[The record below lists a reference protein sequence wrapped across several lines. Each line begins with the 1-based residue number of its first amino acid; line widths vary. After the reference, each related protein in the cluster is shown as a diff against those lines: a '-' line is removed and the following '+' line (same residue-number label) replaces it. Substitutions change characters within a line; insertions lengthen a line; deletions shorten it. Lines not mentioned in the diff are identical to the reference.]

1 MNRRTFF
8 KLTASTALGLSVVPL
23 SKALDLQVLA
33 PEDAPGL
40 SGITRALYA
49 LPEGNWTL
57 CIGDRM
63 SEKVFGEL
71 AAVPEQIPARDG
83 VFSVFPDFHPWR
95 FSERRKLIAPFLR
108 EPTPYGVRA
117 RVNPVWTDA
126 TFERVVALHSP
137 PWYGYDTAVAFCV
150 DRHTFE
156 VDAYRPEVIV

>member
-8 KLTASTALGLSVVPL
+8 RLTASAALGLTVVPAV
-23 SKALDLQVLA
+23 KALDLRVLA

-63 SEKVFGEL
+63 SEKVLGEL

-95 FSERRKLIAPFLR
+95 YSERRKLIAPFLR

-117 RVNPVWTDA
+117 RVNPVWNEA
-126 TFERVVALHSP
+126 PLERVVALKQSSGA
-137 PWYGYDTAVAFCV
+137 GYDSAVAFCV